1 MNNLSNLPKVFM
13 ALERSKEDFIQD
25 EFFQKYSFDEVDV
38 NDIEETTQYAPDL
51 TQLGEGDYIML
62 LGSKYLLKLQSK

>member
-1 MNNLSNLPKVFM
+1 M

-38 NDIEETTQYAPDL
+38 NDIEETTLYAPDL

>member
-1 MNNLSNLPKVFM
+1 M

-25 EFFQKYSFDEVDV
+25 EFFQKYSFDEIDV

-51 TQLGEGDYIML
+51 TLLGEGDYIML